1 MKTIKRI
8 NIAVEKINT
17 KDGLAT
23 SLGKHH
29 YFDEY
34 GNEIFPQVGEEC
46 ITLDGS
52 IKKFPF

>member
-17 KDGLAT
+17 KDGLTT

-29 YFDEY
+29 YFDECY
-34 GNEIFPQVGEEC
+34 MELYPLV
-46 ITLDGS
+46 
-52 IKKFPF
+52 

>member
-17 KDGLAT
+17 KDGLTT

-34 GNEIFPQVGEEC
+34 GNEIFQQVG
-46 ITLDGS
+46 
-52 IKKFPF
+52 